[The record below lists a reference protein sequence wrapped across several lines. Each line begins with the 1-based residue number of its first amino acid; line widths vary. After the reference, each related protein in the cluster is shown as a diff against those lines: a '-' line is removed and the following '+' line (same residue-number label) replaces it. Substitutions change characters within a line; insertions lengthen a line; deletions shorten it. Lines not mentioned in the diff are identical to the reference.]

1 MLTGAQLTAMRA
13 AQEAVMTQ
21 TATIT
26 RLATSSDG
34 MGGYTQTPS
43 TTTTACR
50 IAPTLNMPDATIYAG
65 RLQEGLP
72 WRVYV
77 PTGTDVREGD
87 RLTVGSKTLEVL
99 GILAPHTYETATCCV
114 CAERE

>member
-1 MLTGAQLTAMRA
+1 MLTDAQLTAMRA
-13 AQEAVMTQ
+13 VQAEAMTQ

-26 RLATSSDG
+26 RLAQSSDD
-34 MGGYTQTPS
+34 MGGYTEESS
-43 TTTTACR
+43 TSTAACR

-72 WRVYV
+72 WRVYL
-77 PTGTDVREGD
+77 PAGTDVREGD

>member
-1 MLTGAQLTAMRA
+1 MLTDAQMTAMRA
-13 AQEAVMTQ
+13 AQEAAMTQ

-26 RLATSSDG
+26 RLTKSSDD
-34 MGGYTQTPS
+34 MGGYTQETS
-43 TTTTACR
+43 TATAACR

-72 WRVYV
+72 WRVYF
-77 PTGTDVREGD
+77 PTGTDVLEGD
-87 RLTVGSKTLEVL
+87 RLTVGSKDFEVL